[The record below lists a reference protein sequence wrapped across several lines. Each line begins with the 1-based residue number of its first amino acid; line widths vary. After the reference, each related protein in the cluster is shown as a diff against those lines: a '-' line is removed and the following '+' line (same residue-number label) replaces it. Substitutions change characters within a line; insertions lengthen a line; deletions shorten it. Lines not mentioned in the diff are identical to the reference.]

1 MPSALDAG
9 TLHYERFFQTS
20 GDLLWVV
27 DSAGRFVR
35 ANAAFRDVLG
45 YPDQTLMGQPLAA
58 LLHAEDAAP
67 VLAFLEGREG
77 GGQGGGGASEDAPLR
92 VNARFI
98 HRDLTER
105 RVSLSLRRVA
115 EGGEVFFYGAGR
127 EVIEQESEDRRRG
140 RAAVLQKMQATARV
154 GGWEVDVRSG
164 SLYWTDETFRLHE
177 VPPGFKPVIETAIAF
192 YTPESVPIITAAVE
206 GCMKGQAFDLELQL
220 LTATGRRLW
229 VRAAGEPVIED
240 GQVVRLI
247 GSFQDIDDFKRRE
260 IELTEKLAIIKEQ
273 RSAIHAMSAP
283 IIEVWDGVLA
293 LPVVGKL
300 DKARAAEM
308 TGHIL
313 SAVVAKSASYA
324 ILDLT
329 GVEAVDEA
337 TADHV
342 VRILGAIQLLGARC
356 IVTGIR
362 PAVAQTLTE
371 LGSGFGGARTAR
383 DLRGA
388 IKICMAAS

>member
-1 MPSALDAG
+1 M
-9 TLHYERFFQTS
+9 
-20 GDLLWVV
+20 
-27 DSAGRFVR
+27 
-35 ANAAFRDVLG
+35 
-45 YPDQTLMGQPLAA
+45 
-58 LLHAEDAAP
+58 
-67 VLAFLEGREG
+67 
-77 GGQGGGGASEDAPLR
+77 
-92 VNARFI
+92 
-98 HRDLTER
+98 
-105 RVSLSLRRVA
+105 
-115 EGGEVFFYGAGR
+115 
-127 EVIEQESEDRRRG
+127 
-140 RAAVLQKMQATARV
+140 
-154 GGWEVDVRSG
+154 RSQIFENG
-164 SLYWTDETFRLHE
+164 
-177 VPPGFKPVIETAIAF
+177 
-192 YTPESVPIITAAVE
+192 
-206 GCMKGQAFDLELQL
+206 
-220 LTATGRRLW
+220 TATGRRLW

-240 GQVVRLI
+240 GQVVRVI

-300 DKARAAEM
+300 DAARAAEM
-308 TGHIL
+308 TGRIL

-342 VRILGAIQLLGARC
+342 VRILGAVQLLGAQC
-356 IVTGIR
+356 IVTGVR
-362 PAVAQTLTE
+362 PAVAQTLTD

-383 DLRGA
+383 NLREA